1 MSNIHKEISQLEHW
15 LTRLPP
21 QEAVPQHAN
30 TALQTM
36 IERLSKQMEVQQ
48 HTLNHII
55 DRLDILENRPDSD
68 AFMGDPWLDHA
79 GTQLQNEI
87 VDVLEPIYTVRKE
100 PTPITFMKET
110 TRGAIDP
117 LSMIQVTGGDA
128 IQIKEM
134 LQVPEAV
141 PEAVPVA
148 VPETVS
154 VALPVPVSEAV
165 PIKEAVSEAVPEAL
179 PVAVQEEAAQVVIPI
194 PDGPEHAI
202 EIPEEEDEGVEL
214 ETITYKGTNYY
225 KDEEGFI
232 YRIDEDDQP
241 SETAIGYW
249 KEKSK
254 SITFYRT

>member
-1 MSNIHKEISQLEHW
+1 MPRLHSNRLATMSLHSTIIQACMSNIHKEISQLEHW
-15 LTRLPP
+15 LIRLP
-21 QEAVPQHAN
+21 QEATPQPAN
-30 TALQTM
+30 TSLQAM
-36 IERLSKQMEVQQ
+36 VERLSKQMEVQQ

-55 DRLDILENRPDSD
+55 DRLDILENRPESD

-100 PTPITFMKET
+100 SAAVAVMKEPT
-110 TRGAIDP
+110 HVAIDP
-117 LSMIQVTGGDA
+117 MPMIQVTGGTDILMKETLPEA
-128 IQIKEM
+128 APEAVPEAAPEAVPIKETA
-134 LQVPEAV
+134 QVVPEAV
-141 PEAVPVA
+141 PE
-148 VPETVS
+148 
-154 VALPVPVSEAV
+154 
-165 PIKEAVSEAVPEAL
+165 
-179 PVAVQEEAAQVVIPI
+179 AQVVIPI

-202 EIPEEEDEGVEL
+202 EIPEEEEGVEL
-214 ETITYKGTNYY
+214 ETITFKGTDYY

-241 SETAIGYW
+241 SETAVGYW